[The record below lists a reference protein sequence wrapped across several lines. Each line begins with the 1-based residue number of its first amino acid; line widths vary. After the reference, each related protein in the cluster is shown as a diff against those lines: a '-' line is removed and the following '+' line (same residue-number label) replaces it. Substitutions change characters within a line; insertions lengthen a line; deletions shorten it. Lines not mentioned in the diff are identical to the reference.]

1 VVYSATAHDFDAAL
15 IFSSLALFSLL
26 RQPLMLL
33 PRALSAISDSR
44 NAFDR
49 LGKVFHAELMQTS
62 PLKVVPQQV
71 AALRVVDATFEWE
84 ESSMERERRI
94 VETSK
99 KGKGTATSQ
108 SKAKGTETPP
118 TPVPG
123 SSKPFQMRDV
133 NIEVERGTL
142 VAVVGPVGSGKV

>member
-1 VVYSATAHDFDAAL
+1 
-15 IFSSLALFSLL
+15 
-26 RQPLMLL
+26 MLL

-62 PLKVVPQQV
+62 PLKVVPEQD
-71 AALRVVDATFEWE
+71 AALRVVSATFEWE
-84 ESSMERERRI
+84 ESSMERERRQAK
-94 VETSK
+94 TSK
-99 KGKGTATSQ
+99 KGKGAATSE
-108 SKAKGTETPP
+108 SKTRGTETPP
-118 TPVPG
+118 AAVSG
-123 SSKPFQMRDV
+123 DSKPFQMRDV